1 MGLVLILDAC
11 RNMRTLPTILAL
23 LVIVS
28 ACSSP
33 LDLDVDR
40 TLTFDDGLVQP
51 KRMSLLYYYGD
62 SAYEALYVDTTF
74 LSTVLIDTT
83 IRPYRVTIP
92 QMNTPIFPCSAT
104 ADHSPL
110 IRGFGFSV
118 SRHPCNEQ
126 LTAIANPYTYVNVE
140 LLDNNGRRS
149 NQDWTIGTRGTQFYV
164 GLLASPENRLIKGR
178 LTIRVP
184 DPDRPRTLT
193 YHGVLTIEY

>member
-1 MGLVLILDAC
+1 MDVY

-23 LVIVS
+23 IVVIS

-33 LDLDVDR
+33 LELDVDR
-40 TLTFDDGLVQP
+40 TLSYNDGLVQP

-83 IRPYRVTIP
+83 TRPYRVTIP
-92 QMNTPIFPCSAT
+92 QMNTPLFPCRAT
-104 ADHSPL
+104 ADQTPL
-110 IRGFGFSV
+110 VRGFGFSITK
-118 SRHPCNEQ
+118 HPCTEQ
-126 LTAIANPYTYVNVE
+126 LTAIANPYTYVSVE
-140 LLDNNGRRS
+140 LLDNNGRNS
-149 NQDWTIGTRGTQFYV
+149 EQDWTIGTRGTRFYI

-178 LTIRVP
+178 LTIHVP